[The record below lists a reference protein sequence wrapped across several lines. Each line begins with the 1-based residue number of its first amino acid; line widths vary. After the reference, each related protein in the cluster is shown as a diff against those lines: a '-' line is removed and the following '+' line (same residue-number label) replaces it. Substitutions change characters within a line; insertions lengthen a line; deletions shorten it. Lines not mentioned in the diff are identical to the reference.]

1 MDTNIPSA
9 EQVRA
14 ALGNFSMAQVHVL
27 SRLSGVPWTTLRKIR
42 DGETPNPRLETVRQ
56 FLPHMTAVR
65 DLTAKPA
72 PAQQAA

>member
-1 MDTNIPSA
+1 
-9 EQVRA
+9 
-14 ALGNFSMAQVHVL
+14 VL

-56 FLPHMTAVR
+56 FLPHMAAVR

-72 PAQQAA
+72 PTQQAA